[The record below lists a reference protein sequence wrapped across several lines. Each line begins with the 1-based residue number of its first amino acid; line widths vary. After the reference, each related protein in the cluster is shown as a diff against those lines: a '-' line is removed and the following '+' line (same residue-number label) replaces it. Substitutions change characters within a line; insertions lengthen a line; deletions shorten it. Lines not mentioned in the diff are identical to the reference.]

1 MNNFED
7 MFLENKESNVLITLD
22 AFEDKIKL
30 IDTLTKQYNDI
41 KATIKS
47 AMLKIAE
54 ENNLD
59 QVKWTTPKDIKITL
73 SKGKPEELEKQV
85 VKEFNIE
92 LLKEKYPSVYEDC
105 LEEKEKLVTVKNGS
119 NDRLVITLPKE

>member
-7 MFLENKESNVLITLD
+7 MFLENKESNVLVTLD